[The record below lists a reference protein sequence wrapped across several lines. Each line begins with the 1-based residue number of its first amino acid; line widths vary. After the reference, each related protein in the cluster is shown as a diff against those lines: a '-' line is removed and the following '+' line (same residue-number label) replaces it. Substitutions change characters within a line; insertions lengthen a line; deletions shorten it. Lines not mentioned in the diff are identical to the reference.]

1 MNPTPISQAI
11 ADALANF
18 KAVKAT
24 MDPLAERQRENGAKE
39 QRIAEELTTAEAI
52 MAAADNE
59 DRLYEERVAAAIAA
73 AEKVPV
79 ISAPHRSTREKAETV
94 RSTWRALQSA
104 KKKLEGDAAELNK
117 EIAAIAANIQSAHAN
132 VIGAYYAEQTAK
144 LRGLHDELEIEEGV
158 HSVLWQ
164 AMLNAD
170 HRVAS
175 NFASSAERERVAWIN
190 TRHEH
195 IRAEIEK
202 RAAEL
207 LARIPS

>member
-79 ISAPHRSTREKAETV
+79 ISAPHRSTREKAEAV

-104 KKKLEGDAAELNK
+104 KKKLEGDAIELSK
-117 EIAAIAANIQSAHAN
+117 EVAAVAANIEIARTH
-132 VIGAYYAEQTAK
+132 VIGAYFEAQTAK
-144 LRGLHDELEIEEGV
+144 LRAMHDELEIEEGV
-158 HSVLWQ
+158 SNALYR
-164 AMLNAD
+164 AM
-170 HRVAS
+170 
-175 NFASSAERERVAWIN
+175 FAGDAKVSGTYAAAAERERVSWIN
-190 TRHEH
+190 TRHER
-195 IRAEIEK
+195 IRAEAEK
-202 RAAEL
+202 RAGEL